1 MNRYEVVVPV
11 IPQDFIRCKM
21 NYILMEK
28 HLPIKKIVFIGPEEL
43 KTEVEALSEIK
54 CDKQF
59 IDENDILH
67 REWY

>member
-28 HLPIKKIVFIGPEEL
+28 HLSIKYLLGQRNL
-43 KTEVEALSEIK
+43 KQK
-54 CDKQF
+54 
-59 IDENDILH
+59 
-67 REWY
+67 